1 MIGRILT
8 LLARRATAI
17 LPFSVA
23 IGLVFP
29 GLASLL
35 RPTITPLVV
44 LILIVAMVR
53 TDWPALRHLA
63 TRPLRIAFVM
73 ALVMIG
79 IGLIVAPLARH
90 LGIEPGLALAVSIMC
105 FCPPITSAPAFAA
118 ILGLNQALCLV
129 VAVAGLLIVPLTLPP
144 MALVLLDLQL
154 DVGVGALMA
163 RLAGLIGV
171 ALAVALL
178 LRWRL
183 RDRLAA
189 LAYPIDGVG
198 VLLLIVFAIAI
209 FDGVTVQFLADPW
222 RVLGFVAASFATH
235 LVYQCLAIA
244 LSVRLGRRDALT
256 AGFLAGTRNMGLL
269 LAALPASTD
278 PALFLFIATAQFP
291 IYIMPTLLKPIYGR
305 LLGSPGGGTGARLA
319 KQRPGR

>member
-8 LLARRATAI
+8 ILARRATAI

-29 GLASLL
+29 GLAALL

-44 LILIVAMVR
+44 LILIVAMMR

-63 TRPLRIAFVM
+63 ARPVRVAFVM
-73 ALVMIG
+73 ALVMVG

-90 LGIEPGLALAVSIMC
+90 LGMEPGLALAVSIMC
-105 FCPPITSAPAFAA
+105 FCPPITSAPAFAP

-144 MALVLLDLQL
+144 MALLLLDLQL
-154 DVGVGALMA
+154 DISVGALMA

-171 ALAVALL
+171 ALAVALA

-183 RDRLAA
+183 RDRLED
-189 LAYPIDGVG
+189 LARPIDGVG

-209 FDGVTVQFLADPW
+209 FDGVTAQILADPW
-222 RVLGFVAASFATH
+222 RVFWFVAASFGAH
-235 LVYQCLAIA
+235 LAYQALAIA
-244 LSVRLGRRDALT
+244 LSLRLGRRDALT
-256 AGFLAGTRNMGLL
+256 AGFLAGTRNVGLL
-269 LAALPASTD
+269 LAALPANSE
-278 PALFLFIATAQFP
+278 PALLLFIATAQFP
-291 IYIMPTLLKPIYGR
+291 IYIMPTVLRPVYAR
-305 LLGSPGGGTGARLA
+305 LLSHGSGGARLA